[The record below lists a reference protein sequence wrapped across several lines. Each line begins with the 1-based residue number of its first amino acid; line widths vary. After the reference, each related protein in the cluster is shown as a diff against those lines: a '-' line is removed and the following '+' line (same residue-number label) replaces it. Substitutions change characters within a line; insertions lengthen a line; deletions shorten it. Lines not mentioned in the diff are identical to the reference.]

1 MSYYPEKANW
11 IDQLADRSFK
21 SIDILRKRVGKM
33 AALQE
38 PDYTAALVTA
48 FPWYMNRFKVLPN
61 VKLGGCYVHQSPKV
75 TFKSKTTGKQE
86 SCEAGDLLVLCRRHI
101 DGKENINATLF
112 QIKMHDIKKKTIEHK
127 IASNE
132 EVQLELYQD
141 WPVFEIKPNPTQYDV
156 QPKAITPGAQYLCIA
171 DGLGTCMGEKRL
183 YHSLPAK
190 KMELYNLYTLGHF
203 ILNFIDW
210 QNGRP
215 ISLEKDCK
223 DDPWSSFIWELIH
236 RTMANPYN
244 RRNVGIHNQSRAS
257 GDFFMSLLAETKIA
271 DVDDWENTVEYGK
284 IFSNEVF
291 DGISILLIDVTIE
304 SKWRGTID

>member
-33 AALQE
+33 KALQE

-48 FPWYMNRFKVLPN
+48 FPWYMNRFKALPN
-61 VKLGGCYVHQSPKV
+61 VKFGGCYVHQSPKV
-75 TFKSKTTGKQE
+75 SFKSKTTGKLE

-101 DGKENINATLF
+101 DGKVNINATLF
-112 QIKMHDIKKKTIEHK
+112 QIKMHDSKKKSIEHK

-141 WPVFEIKPNPTQYDV
+141 WPVFEIKPYPTQYDIR
-156 QPKAITPGAQYLCIA
+156 PKAITPGAQYLCIA
-171 DGLGTCMGEKRL
+171 DGLGTSMGEKRL

-215 ISLEKDCK
+215 ISPEEDCK
-223 DDPWSSFIWELIH
+223 NDPWSGFIWELIH
-236 RTMANPYN
+236 RTMANPFN
-244 RRNVGIHNQSRAS
+244 RRNVGINNKSRTS
-257 GDFFMSLLAETKIA
+257 GDFFTSLLMETRIA

-284 IFSNEVF
+284 IYSNEVF
-291 DGISILLIDVTIE
+291 DGISILFIDERI
-304 SKWRGTID
+304 KRDRND

>member
-11 IDQLADRSFK
+11 IDRLADRSFK

-112 QIKMHDIKKKTIEHK
+112 QIKMHDIKKMSIEHK

-223 DDPWSSFIWELIH
+223 NDPWSSFIWELIH

-257 GDFFMSLLAETKIA
+257 GDFFISLLAETKIA

-284 IFSNEVF
+284 LFSNEVF
-291 DGISILLIDVTIE
+291 DGISILLIDERI
-304 SKWRGTID
+304 KKDRND

>member
-1 MSYYPEKANW
+1 LE
-11 IDQLADRSFK
+11 
-21 SIDILRKRVGKM
+21 LRVRTEVIW
-33 AALQE
+33 
-38 PDYTAALVTA
+38 PD
-48 FPWYMNRFKVLPN
+48 FCW
-61 VKLGGCYVHQSPKV
+61 
-75 TFKSKTTGKQE
+75 
-86 SCEAGDLLVLCRRHI
+86 
-101 DGKENINATLF
+101 
-112 QIKMHDIKKKTIEHK
+112 KKD
-127 IASNE
+127 SNE

-223 DDPWSSFIWELIH
+223 NDPWSSFIWELIH
-236 RTMANPYN
+236 RTMANPFN
-244 RRNVGIHNQSRAS
+244 RRNVGINNQSRTS
-257 GDFFMSLLAETKIA
+257 GDFFTSLLIETRIA
-271 DVDDWENTVEYGK
+271 DVNDWENTVEYGK
-284 IFSNEVF
+284 LFSNEMF
-291 DGISILLIDVTIE
+291 DGISILLIDERI
-304 SKWRGTID
+304 KRDRDD

>member
-11 IDQLADRSFK
+11 IDHLADTSFLAIEK
-21 SIDILRKRVGKM
+21 MRKKAGKIKD
-33 AALQE
+33 LQE

-48 FPWYMNRFKVLPN
+48 FPWYMNRHKVLPN
-61 VKLGGCYVHQSPKV
+61 VKFGGCYVHQSPKV

-112 QIKMHDIKKKTIEHK
+112 QIKMHDSKKKSIEHK

-141 WPVFEIKPNPTQYDV
+141 WPVFEIKPYTIQYDV

-171 DGLGTCMGEKRL
+171 DGLGTCLGEKRL
-183 YHSLPAK
+183 YHSLPAR

-210 QNGRP
+210 QNGSP
-215 ISLEKDCK
+215 ISQEKDNSN
-223 DDPWSSFIWELIH
+223 DPWSSFIWELIH
-236 RTMANPYN
+236 RTMRNPFN
-244 RRNVGIHNQSRAS
+244 RRNVGIQNQSRTS
-257 GDFFMSLLAETKIA
+257 GDFFTSLLVESRLASP
-271 DVDDWENTVEYGK
+271 DDWEDAVEYGK
-284 IFSNEVF
+284 KYSNEET
-291 DGISILLIDVTIE
+291 DGISILFIDEVIK
-304 SKWRGTID
+304 SRGIRVG